1 MSRRPRPLL
10 AALLLAVV
18 AALLLAGCSDG
29 PGASSGPSPSPSAT
43 ASNSPTTS
51 TAGPASPSSAAA
63 SSTAP
68 AVPPAPRQAA
78 CYRLTVRQLTQP
90 TNASTAVPCRGAHTA
105 QTIYVG
111 TLDTVVDGHA
121 VAVDSATVQRQL
133 STTCP
138 RKLREYVGGSTDAQR
153 LSRFNV
159 VWYSPTLDQSDQG
172 ADWFRCDV
180 VAFAGQDRLA
190 ALPGGGRLRGVL
202 NGAKGLSA
210 YGLCGTA
217 APGARGFQRV
227 TCGQRHSWRAVTTI
241 GLAGG
246 ARYPGAA
253 AVRKA
258 GNGPCKDRARSR
270 SGNTLKFRY
279 GWEWPSRQQWSRG
292 QHYGF
297 CWVPSPS

>member
-1 MSRRPRPLL
+1 MRSHRLRRPLP

-18 AALLLAGCSDG
+18 ATLLLAGCSGG
-29 PGASSGPSPSPSAT
+29 PGASEKPSASPS
-43 ASNSPTTS
+43 TTS
-51 TAGPASPSSAAA
+51 SSAASGPASA
-63 SSTAP
+63 SSPASTTP

-78 CYRLTVRQLTQP
+78 CYRLTVPQLTQP
-90 TNASTAVPCRGAHTA
+90 TNASTPVPCRGAHTA

-133 STTCP
+133 TTTCP
-138 RKLREYVGGSTDAQR
+138 RKLQEYVGGSTDARR
-153 LSRFNV
+153 LSRLNV

-180 VAFAGQDRLA
+180 IAFAGQDQLA
-190 ALPGGGRLRGVL
+190 PLPGGGRLHGVL
-202 NGAKGLSA
+202 DGAKGLSR

-227 TCGQRHSWRAVTTI
+227 ICSRKHSWQAITTI

-258 GNGPCKDRARSR
+258 GDSVCKGRARSR

-279 GWEWPSRQQWSRG
+279 GWEWPTRQQWSRG

-297 CWVPSPS
+297 CWVPS